1 MSGLGRYVGRR
12 LALLLF
18 VIWCIL
24 SITFALFQLLPGDP
38 TSIFVDSN
46 LSVEMIE
53 RQKTL
58 WGLNDPLWLQYVRYI
73 KNMALFD
80 FGDSFFQNEPVREI
94 LIEKGINTCLMI
106 VPALIVSVVLGTI
119 IGAVAGW
126 KRGSSFEQTTV
137 TTALVLHSAPSFFVG
152 IMALMIFSYQL
163 RWLPPGGMVSLGGPE
178 GFWETV
184 TSVDYLQH
192 LILPA
197 LVLISRE
204 ITGPILLLRSS
215 MLEVKGSDF
224 VDILR
229 AKGLRERR
237 IVAHATRNALLP
249 LVTYIAVMTGL
260 LFQGQVLL
268 EIIFAWPGLG
278 REMVTAL
285 NDLDYPVAQ
294 AALYL
299 MALVILAMNFVADLL
314 YGVIDPRVTY
324 G

>member
-1 MSGLGRYVGRR
+1 MSGFGRYIGRR
-12 LALLLF
+12 LLLLLF
-18 VIWCIL
+18 VVWCIL
-24 SITFALFQLLPGDP
+24 SIIFALFQLLPGDP
-38 TSIFVDSN
+38 TAIFVDSN
-46 LSVEMIE
+46 FSIEMIE
-53 RQKTL
+53 HQKAL
-58 WGLNDPLWLQYVRYI
+58 WGLNDPLWVQYLRYI
-73 KNMALFD
+73 KNMLLFD
-80 FGDSFFQNEPVREI
+80 FGDSFFQNEPVRAI
-94 LIEKGINTCLMI
+94 LLEKVVNTCLMI

-119 IGAVAGW
+119 IGAIAGW
-126 KRGSSFEQTTV
+126 RRGSRFEQATV

-152 IMALMIFSYQL
+152 ILALMVFSYQL

-178 GFWETV
+178 GFWETL
-184 TSVDYLQH
+184 TSGDYLQH

-197 LVLISRE
+197 VVLVSRE

-215 MLEVKGSDF
+215 MLEIKGSDF

-229 AKGLRERR
+229 AKGLGEGR
-237 IVAHATRNALLP
+237 IVTHATRNALLP

-268 EIIFAWPGLG
+268 EIIFAWPGIG

-299 MALVILAMNFVADLL
+299 MALVILAMNFIADLL
-314 YGVIDPRVTY
+314 YGIIDPRVAY
-324 G
+324 D

>member
-12 LALLLF
+12 LLLLLF
-18 VIWCIL
+18 VVWAVLTII
-24 SITFALFQLLPGDP
+24 FALFQLLPGDP

-46 LSVEMIE
+46 FSVEMIE
-53 RQKTL
+53 RQKAL
-58 WGLNDPLWLQYVRYI
+58 WGLNDPLWLQYLRYI

-80 FGDSFFQNEPVREI
+80 FGDSFFQNQPVREI
-94 LIEKGINTCLMI
+94 LFEKTINTCLMI

-119 IGAVAGW
+119 IGAIAGW
-126 KRGSSFEQTTV
+126 KRGSGFEQTTV

-152 IMALMIFSYQL
+152 IMALMVFSYQL

-184 TSVDYLQH
+184 TSADYLQH

-215 MLEVKGSDF
+215 MLEIKGSDF
-224 VDILR
+224 VEILR

-237 IVAHATRNALLP
+237 IVTHATRNALLP

-299 MALVILAMNFVADLL
+299 MALVILAMNFIADLL
-314 YGVIDPRVTY
+314 YGFIDPRVTY

>member
-1 MSGLGRYVGRR
+1 
-12 LALLLF
+12 
-18 VIWCIL
+18 
-24 SITFALFQLLPGDP
+24 
-38 TSIFVDSN
+38 
-46 LSVEMIE
+46 
-53 RQKTL
+53 
-58 WGLNDPLWLQYVRYI
+58 
-73 KNMALFD
+73 MALFD
-80 FGDSFFQNEPVREI
+80 FGDSFFQNQPVREI
-94 LIEKGINTCLMI
+94 LIEKAINTCLMI

-119 IGAVAGW
+119 IGAIAGW
-126 KRGSSFEQTTV
+126 KRGSAFEQTTV

-184 TSVDYLQH
+184 TSADYLQH

-215 MLEVKGSDF
+215 MLEIKGSDF
-224 VDILR
+224 VEILR

-237 IVAHATRNALLP
+237 IVTHATRNALLP

-299 MALVILAMNFVADLL
+299 MALVILAMNFIADLL
-314 YGVIDPRVTY
+314 YGFIDPRVTY

>member
-12 LALLLF
+12 LLLLLF
-18 VIWCIL
+18 VVWAVLTII
-24 SITFALFQLLPGDP
+24 FALFQLLPGDP

-46 LSVEMIE
+46 FSVEMIE
-53 RQKTL
+53 RQKAL
-58 WGLNDPLWLQYVRYI
+58 WGLNDPLWLQYLRYI

-80 FGDSFFQNEPVREI
+80 FGDSFFQNQPVREI
-94 LIEKGINTCLMI
+94 LFEKTINTCLMI

-119 IGAVAGW
+119 IGAIAGW
-126 KRGSSFEQTTV
+126 KRGSGFEQTTV

-184 TSVDYLQH
+184 TSADYLQH

-215 MLEVKGSDF
+215 MLEIKGSDF
-224 VDILR
+224 VEILR

-237 IVAHATRNALLP
+237 IVTHATRNALLP

-299 MALVILAMNFVADLL
+299 MALVILAMNFIADLL
-314 YGVIDPRVTY
+314 YGFIDPRVTY
-324 G
+324 D

>member
-12 LALLLF
+12 LVLLLF
-18 VIWCIL
+18 VVWCVL
-24 SITFALFQLLPGDP
+24 SIIFALFQLLPGDP

-58 WGLNDPLWLQYVRYI
+58 WGLNDPLWLQYFRYI

-94 LIEKGINTCLMI
+94 LLEKAINTCLMI

-119 IGAVAGW
+119 IGAIAGW
-126 KRGSSFEQTTV
+126 KRGSGFEQTTV
-137 TTALVLHSAPSFFVG
+137 TTA
-152 IMALMIFSYQL
+152 
-163 RWLPPGGMVSLGGPE
+163 
-178 GFWETV
+178 
-184 TSVDYLQH
+184 

-204 ITGPILLLRSS
+204 VTGPILLLRSS
-215 MLEVKGSDF
+215 MLEIKGSDF
-224 VDILR
+224 VEILR

-237 IVAHATRNALLP
+237 IITHATRNALLP

-299 MALVILAMNFVADLL
+299 MALVILAMNFIADLL